1 MAHRVEVI
9 WEQASAACAGSSS
22 SSVPRIRGNRAYA
35 WGLPAAALLLCF
47 TILVVAGV
55 LSGASALEFLPI
67 AVFEGLVIAGLFV
80 ACMMPATPPPDD
92 RGDRGPGPDPA
103 PTAAPSDPSV
113 WIRLL
118 ADAKLPSGPAGDAE
132 DRSRARVDRRRAL
145 RDPTPAEPARDRVL
159 PSAVQCDGR

>member
-9 WEQASAACAGSSS
+9 WGRASRRLRALEHQLRVAHK
-22 SSVPRIRGNRAYA
+22 GNRAYT

-92 RGDRGPGPDPA
+92 RGDRGPDPDP
-103 PTAAPSDPSV
+103 PPQPLPSDPSV
-113 WIRLL
+113 WVRLL
-118 ADAKLPSGPAGDAE
+118 ADAKLPTGPVGDAE
-132 DRSRARVDRRRAL
+132 DRSRRELTGAAR
-145 RDPTPAEPARDRVL
+145 
-159 PSAVQCDGR
+159 